1 MEESQGQEP
10 AQKRLMRNS
19 PMETMPVSNGSEADV
34 SESIVDNANA
44 SGLASTTDGEQDP
57 FVDDDIDLSSLGD
70 SDEDYY
76 QKKVG
81 FCLCKTVNKNKM
93 LKKKKQHCLMVQ

>member
-1 MEESQGQEP
+1 
-10 AQKRLMRNS
+10 
-19 PMETMPVSNGSEADV
+19 METMPVSNGSEADV

-57 FVDDDIDLSSLGD
+57 FVDDDIDLSSLGE

-76 QKKVG
+76 QKGQG
-81 FCLCKTVNKNKM
+81 FCLCKTVNRNK
-93 LKKKKQHCLMVQ
+93 KFRKQKQH

>member
-1 MEESQGQEP
+1 
-10 AQKRLMRNS
+10 
-19 PMETMPVSNGSEADV
+19 METMPVSNGSEADV
-34 SESIVDNANA
+34 SESMVDNANA
-44 SGLASTTDGEQDP
+44 SGLTSTTDGEQDP
-57 FVDDDIDLSSLGD
+57 FVDDDIDLSSLGE

-93 LKKKKQHCLMVQ
+93 FKKKKQHCLMVQ